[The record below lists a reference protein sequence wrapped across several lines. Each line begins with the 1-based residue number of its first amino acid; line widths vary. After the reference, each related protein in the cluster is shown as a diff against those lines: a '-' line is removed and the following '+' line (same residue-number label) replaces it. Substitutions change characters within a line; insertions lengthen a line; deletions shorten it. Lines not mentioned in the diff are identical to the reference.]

1 MFSLI
6 WDSRKT
12 HVQLVQRSADIF
24 RCFLKQDLMSEELL
38 AQFWNLSKSNY
49 KQEVFKILHDCDF
62 YLE

>member
-1 MFSLI
+1 M
-6 WDSRKT
+6 
-12 HVQLVQRSADIF
+12 QLVQRSADIF